1 MQLHNADLRYL
12 LDKEHWDGEVIMSI
26 SDSRGKVITFAVP
39 VTYDLIKA
47 WEASLT
53 PTTSTLWRE
62 DVAARAIEAKRTD
75 EAQHA
80 EIQAVIAKKA
90 LEQQAEI
97 NALKKELTSRK
108 RKRAAE
114 PEEEEDPVTSNLPGL
129 AHGLRQTATGLAEMG
144 RAAGVLS

>member
-26 SDSRGKVITFAVP
+26 SDSRGKVINFAVH

-53 PTTSTLWRE
+53 PSTSTCWRE

-80 EIQAVIAKKA
+80 EIQAAIAKKA
-90 LEQQAEI
+90 LEQ
-97 NALKKELTSRK
+97 
-108 RKRAAE
+108 
-114 PEEEEDPVTSNLPGL
+114 
-129 AHGLRQTATGLAEMG
+129 
-144 RAAGVLS
+144 LSLIHI